1 MSPDEVL
8 GLIECL
14 RSQLISLAQNKSLV
28 DPEVVNL
35 SQRLDSYLTLYHNI
49 IKNFFG

>member
-8 GLIECL
+8 ALIESL
-14 RSQLISLAQNKSLV
+14 RSQLISLAQCKPLV

-35 SQRLDSYLTLYHNI
+35 SQMLDSYLTLYHNI
-49 IKNFFG
+49 VNNLFA